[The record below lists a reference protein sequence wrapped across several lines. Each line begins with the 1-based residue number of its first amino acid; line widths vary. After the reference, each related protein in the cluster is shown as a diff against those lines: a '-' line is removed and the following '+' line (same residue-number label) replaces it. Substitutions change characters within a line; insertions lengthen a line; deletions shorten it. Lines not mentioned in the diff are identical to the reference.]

1 MNKNLLLQTLCVWS
15 ICTTNKKVRMGA
27 LCMYVQ
33 PKHEKTNINLKNTQS
48 KHTTHS
54 KSIHEK
60 LESNKTLTLY
70 MVTEKE
76 REKKNGKREEG
87 RKITEIRKSDQ
98 EEQEEIY
105 KEQGKRD
112 KEKLER

>member
-1 MNKNLLLQTLCVWS
+1 
-15 ICTTNKKVRMGA
+15 
-27 LCMYVQ
+27 MYVQ

-76 REKKNGKREEG
+76 REKKNRKREER
-87 RKITEIRKSDQ
+87 RKITEISERAIRKNRRRYIKNKGR
-98 EEQEEIY
+98 EIRRSL
-105 KEQGKRD
+105 KDNNTKKTQKKRHS
-112 KEKLER
+112 